1 MEGLANPNVLIYRV
15 LQDQI
20 NHHFRLTEYLHVQK
34 ATVKSLGMP
43 FFTQLGFTRPL
54 ISVPLSRLIQEIT
67 EHFLSERQGF
77 QRKAVLFSGFGV
89 EKQMLLTW
97 PGNTHHGKKKKASKA
112 FLSLYRAFSKSVINN
127 STLLPLCFKII
138 SSCFM
143 P

>member
-1 MEGLANPNVLIYRV
+1 MEGLANPNVLIFRV

-54 ISVPLSRLIQEIT
+54 VSVPLSRVIQEIT

-97 PGNTHHGKKKKASKA
+97 EIPIMVKKKG
-112 FLSLYRAFSKSVINN
+112 I
-127 STLLPLCFKII
+127 
-138 SSCFM
+138 
-143 P
+143 

>member
-54 ISVPLSRLIQEIT
+54 VSVPLSRVIQEIT

-97 PGNTHHGKKKKASKA
+97 EIPIMVKKKKASKA